1 METRQIVRLSVARDR
16 GDGRGDFS
24 FHASAQPPRVIAGR
38 DITAEAVDTGIEV
51 IELLLELVSS
61 RDWPGA
67 A

>member
-1 METRQIVRLSVARDR
+1 
-16 GDGRGDFS
+16 
-24 FHASAQPPRVIAGR
+24 VIAGW
-38 DITAEAVDTGIEV
+38 DITAETLDTGIEV